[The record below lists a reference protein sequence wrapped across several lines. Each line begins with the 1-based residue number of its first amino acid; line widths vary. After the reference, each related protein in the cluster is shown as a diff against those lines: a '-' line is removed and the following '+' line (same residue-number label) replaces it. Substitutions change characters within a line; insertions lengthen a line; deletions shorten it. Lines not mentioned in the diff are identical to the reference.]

1 MAYERDL
8 FKKDD
13 LNSLQERL
21 LVSII
26 VQQREEKL
34 EKEEEDLEKLIM
46 IHRPDVWQ
54 KIQEERLEAE
64 AMGFDEVITQIPD
77 TPTELL
83 EIDRLF
89 NETFENIDFSLI
101 GDEE

>member
-13 LNSLQERL
+13 LNPLQERL
-21 LVSII
+21 LISII
-26 VQQREEKL
+26 VQQREEKQQ
-34 EKEEEDLEKLIM
+34 KEEDDLEKLIM

-54 KIQEERLEAE
+54 KMQEERLEAE
-64 AMGFDEVITQIPD
+64 EMGFDEIVTQIPQSSV
-77 TPTELL
+77 ELI
-83 EIDRLF
+83 EMDSLF
-89 NETFENIDFSLI
+89 NESFEGLDFSLL